1 MKKYFLSALI
11 TLTSLFALAGGAQA
25 EPGYVVVH
33 IQQDFVAGGKAL
45 PAGTYRVY
53 QDLPGTGQA
62 LVLLGDAAGASA
74 ILIPTMHVASSRA
87 AACEADTSSQRVL
100 LKRSCDRA
108 WSLHSGRAE
117 NLTQQ
122 TR

>member
-11 TLTSLFALAGGAQA
+11 TLTSLFALAGGARA

-74 ILIPTMHVASSRA
+74 ILIPTMHVASSPERLRVKLTRVANVYYLSEVATELGVYTLA
-87 AACEADTSSQRVL
+87 AP
-100 LKRSCDRA
+100 KI
-108 WSLHSGRAE
+108 
-117 NLTQQ
+117 
-122 TR
+122 